1 MIWTESSV
9 ASALGANSDVSNPHS
24 CLSIQTNGLLQLIS
38 SLRQEFY
45 VHKKD
50 VMDQD
55 PKLLIHWLSSHWFI
69 SVTAKRKCYTEDS
82 YLLVLYWY
90 YCLLWL

>member
-1 MIWTESSV
+1 MRPWKEQKGHGVDLDRTGSSV

-55 PKLLIHWLSSHWFI
+55 PKLLIH
-69 SVTAKRKCYTEDS
+69 
-82 YLLVLYWY
+82 
-90 YCLLWL
+90 